1 MSAKWWRSS
10 PTAYELLSTSERD
23 AEEDTPQNHDHTTSI
38 GYNSRGD
45 RLVVWAC
52 TATLLSSLLTFSMAV
67 LNMRKDNCDSGEQF
81 SGQNPPNR
89 HPNQYI
95 NFDSVFRD
103 RPVKEISHERT
114 IVNFPDVV
122 ALVYETDAT
131 RHVYEDTSR
140 QWRATLGTVFPDDRH
155 IIVSAA
161 VSTVVQFF
169 HLDYGMENCSLML
182 SVPPPS
188 HGFDPEVII
197 QEGSSIDVWLLE
209 STWSERL
216 VRVAAGEVAPQRKTL
231 VATIQT
237 EGNQTVATVENFLCP
252 SGDLTLF
259 EIACA
264 KSSNGP
270 CHLEFWQ
277 NGEISPP
284 AVQECSLCD

>member
-1 MSAKWWRSS
+1 MVDV
-10 PTAYELLSTSERD
+10 TSLNHLPD
-23 AEEDTPQNHDHTTSI
+23 ADEYSSI

-52 TATLLSSLLTFSMAV
+52 IATLFSSLLTFSMAV

-122 ALVYETDAT
+122 ALVNETDAT

-155 IIVSAA
+155 IIVSAEVRYLQA
-161 VSTVVQFF
+161 IHRRALTAISR
-169 HLDYGMENCSLML
+169 Y
-182 SVPPPS
+182 PPS
-188 HGFDPEVII
+188 CNF
-197 QEGSSIDVWLLE
+197 SI
-209 STWSERL
+209 
-216 VRVAAGEVAPQRKTL
+216 
-231 VATIQT
+231 
-237 EGNQTVATVENFLCP
+237 
-252 SGDLTLF
+252 
-259 EIACA
+259 
-264 KSSNGP
+264 
-270 CHLEFWQ
+270 
-277 NGEISPP
+277 
-284 AVQECSLCD
+284 